1 MSNSKLRFDNFK
13 KRHPKIPN
21 SKYFE
26 ISCKKQYSN
35 PEKLKSFKDFVYQKL
50 LKTNININD
59 DIYFSELRHYKCL
72 ENITIKLD
80 LALNNIEEIEIA
92 SNFIDEALYELDD
105 IFGRHDKEEELDII
119 FRKFCIGK

>member
-1 MSNSKLRFDNFK
+1 MTILK
-13 KRHPKIPN
+13 KGILKFQILNILKYLAKNITVTQESLNHLKILYT
-21 SKYFE
+21 K
-26 ISCKKQYSN
+26 
-35 PEKLKSFKDFVYQKL
+35 KL

-72 ENITIKLD
+72 ENISIKLE
-80 LALNNIEEIEIA
+80 LALNNFEEIEIA